1 MISIRSPECQA
12 LAYNCKLDPLGASVL
27 MSLSRVLSSVDPI
40 GSRELQERA
49 EWAAELAGMQAID
62 SDRIPVFVADG
73 GSLEMHF
80 RDGRRQGKE
89 DDEYAERHPPTV
101 WFGRWRMDF
110 DGLRETRASVA
121 QSPAGYL
128 PGLEVSYQGGDC
140 DAHYGEAVPTLEEA
154 VAVAKERES
163 NWHQADD

>member
-1 MISIRSPECQA
+1 MTLGMFAAVVTTLIA
-12 LAYNCKLDPLGASVL
+12 AYLL
-27 MSLSRVLSSVDPI
+27 
-40 GSRELQERA
+40 
-49 EWAAELAGMQAID
+49 WA
-62 SDRIPVFVADG
+62 DR
-73 GSLEMHF
+73 
-80 RDGRRQGKE
+80 RGRQ
-89 DDEYAERHPPTV
+89 RHPPTV

-140 DAHYGEAVPTLEEA
+140 DVHYGEAVPTLEEA

>member
-12 LAYNCKLDPLGASVL
+12 LAYTCKPDPLGASVL

-49 EWAAELAGMQAID
+49 EWAAELAGMHTSD

-73 GSLEMHF
+73 GLLEMHF
-80 RDGRRQGKE
+80 LDGRRQREE
-89 DDEYAERHPPTV
+89 DAEFAERHPPSV
-101 WFGRWRMDF
+101 WFGEWRMDL
-110 DGLRETRASVA
+110 DGLRETRASVS
-121 QSPAGYL
+121 QSSAGYL

-140 DAHYGEAVPTLEEA
+140 DIRYGEVVATLDEA
-154 VAVAKERES
+154 IAIAKQDES
-163 NWHQADD
+163 NWHDADD